1 MPGQAIIVVGASAG
15 GVEALLTL
23 AGVLPPDLPAA
34 VLVVLHTSARPSALP
49 RLLGRRG
56 PLPADQ
62 ATDGAPLQP
71 GRIYVAPGEHHL
83 LVARG
88 HLHVVQGP
96 QENGFCP
103 AVDPLFRSAAKAYGP
118 HVIGVILSGHLDD
131 GTAGLLAVKRHGGLA
146 VVQDPDEAFAPGMP
160 RSALAYV
167 AVDYTLPL
175 ASMGPLLGRLA
186 AVVAEAAEHMP
197 DDAPE
202 MASADHGVLDVTD
215 GGEGT
220 PAPFSCPACGGVLS
234 EVRDGGLV
242 CFRCQVGHR
251 FSPESIAADQQA
263 ALGHTLWRALTA
275 LNERVLLLQHLAR
288 EARRRRDPLARRRFE
303 AQARAA
309 EVQKEQ
315 MRQVLRAVTE
325 AGDDTG
331 DERPPYD
338 EARP

>member
-23 AGVLPPDLPAA
+23 AEVVPPDLPAA
-34 VLVVLHTSARPSALP
+34 VLVVLHTSARPSTLP
-49 RLLGRRG
+49 RLLSRRG

-71 GRIYVAPGEHHL
+71 GRIYVAPGDHHL

-103 AVDPLFRSAAKAYGP
+103 AVDPLFRSAAEAYGP
-118 HVIGVILSGHLDD
+118 HVIGVILSGYLDD

-186 AVVAEAAEHMP
+186 AAVAEGAEQMP
-197 DDAPE
+197 NARQRWHRRTTGCWT
-202 MASADHGVLDVTD
+202 SRT
-215 GGEGT
+215 EGRGPQRRS
-220 PAPFSCPACGGVLS
+220 PAPSAAAFYP
-234 EVRDGGLV
+234 
-242 CFRCQVGHR
+242 RCATAGCCASDAKWVTGSR
-251 FSPESIAADQQA
+251 
-263 ALGHTLWRALTA
+263 LGASWRIS
-275 LNERVLLLQHLAR
+275 
-288 EARRRRDPLARRRFE
+288 RRRWGTRCGAR
-303 AQARAA
+303 
-309 EVQKEQ
+309 
-315 MRQVLRAVTE
+315 
-325 AGDDTG
+325 
-331 DERPPYD
+331 
-338 EARP
+338 

>member
-34 VLVVLHTSARPSALP
+34 VLVVLHTSAHPSALP
-49 RLLGRRG
+49 RLLSRRG

-71 GRIYVAPGEHHL
+71 GRIYVAPGDHHL

-103 AVDPLFRSAAKAYGP
+103 AVDPLFRSAAEAYGP

-131 GTAGLLAVKRHGGLA
+131 GTAGLLAVKRHGGFA

-186 AVVAEAAEHMP
+186 AAVAEAADHRP
-197 DDAPE
+197 DAPE
-202 MASADHGVLDVTD
+202 IAAADHAVLDVTD

-234 EVRDGGLV
+234 EMRDGGLV

-251 FSPESIAADQQA
+251 FSPESVAAAQQA

-275 LNERVLLLQHLAR
+275 LNERVLLLQHLGR
-288 EARRRRDPLARRRFE
+288 EARHRRDPLARRRFE

-315 MRQVLRAVTE
+315 MRQVLRTVTE

-331 DERPPYD
+331 DERPPHD

>member
-1 MPGQAIIVVGASAG
+1 MA
-15 GVEALLTL
+15 
-23 AGVLPPDLPAA
+23 
-34 VLVVLHTSARPSALP
+34 
-49 RLLGRRG
+49 
-56 PLPADQ
+56 PAD
-62 ATDGAPLQP
+62 
-71 GRIYVAPGEHHL
+71 HHL

-88 HLHVVQGP
+88 QMHVVQGP
-96 QENGFCP
+96 QEHGLCP
-103 AVDPLFRSAAKAYGP
+103 AVDPLFRSAAEAYGP

-131 GTAGLLAVKRHGGLA
+131 GTAGLLAVKRHGGFA
-146 VVQDPDEAFAPGMP
+146 VVQEPDEAFAPGMP

-186 AVVAEAAEHMP
+186 AAVVEGAEHMP

-220 PAPFSCPACGGVLS
+220 PAPFSCPECSGVLS
-234 EVRDGGLV
+234 EIRDGGLL

-251 FSPESIAADQQA
+251 FSPESVAADQQA

-275 LNERVLLLQHLAR
+275 LNERVLLLQRLAR
-288 EARRRRDPLARRRFE
+288 EARHRRDPLARRRFE

-315 MRQVLRAVTE
+315 MHQVLRAVTD

-331 DERPPYD
+331 DERPPHD
-338 EARP
+338 EARL